1 MPQLHSS
8 GKPRRITYLCQ
19 LHLMLPL
26 GAASVTLRRELCRAL
41 WHAGFTWPQTTDA
54 YEAMRRSLRRM
65 GLVKTGQ
72 LMNSIVAVRKTGKDG
87 RIYYLAYPKGRRKA
101 EPHVLSVSNVNRVN
115 PLHTYAKPP
124 TNNDVGFVFEFGAP
138 KRGIQPRQ
146 WMRTANEESA
156 DDVVAAEF
164 KVYDDWLK
172 SKGF

>member
-1 MPQLHSS
+1 M
-8 GKPRRITYLCQ
+8 
-19 LHLMLPL
+19 
-26 GAASVTLRRELCRAL
+26 
-41 WHAGFTWPQTTDA
+41 
-54 YEAMRRSLRRM
+54 
-65 GLVKTGQ
+65 
-72 LMNSIVAVRKTGKDG
+72 
-87 RIYYLAYPKGRRKA
+87 
-101 EPHVLSVSNVNRVN
+101 LSVSNVNRVN

-124 TNNDVGFVFEFGAP
+124 TNNDVGFVWEFGAP